1 MDTIQKIEIA
11 NFKAFENSIVLPID
25 GKNSLVFGENGSGK
39 TSLYEAFKVSFFDEK
54 IKKKTVSSSTT
65 PEDEKEILAKLYDS
79 YNNAKNKGKFSIK
92 INGVECGSLP
102 RDNYNVFLLT
112 HSDFELQNDCIKLVS
127 TLEDLFFDYGD
138 ASISTLLNEIADE
151 LEADVNKALEEQFSE
166 TVKISI
172 DKGDSYRCIINDSQ
186 SQLEYG
192 TNLSH
197 YFNEGKI
204 HLVLIVL
211 YLNIVAR
218 LANNDKH
225 TILVLDDFVTSLD
238 ATNRAFIL
246 RYIFSKFENIKSL
259 QLLVMT
265 HNVSFYNL
273 TKHYINNYLP
283 KGSQQNWAY
292 FNLYNLGDF
301 HKLYPQYDDSIEKV
315 ENDFKSGT
323 FPLEDL
329 GNRIRQLFEIQV
341 HELAKII
348 VTGGIEES
356 KDILSRMTND
366 KPVYFKNEKGIFE
379 LVENLEKLAQI
390 DAIDKTTL
398 SKKIID
404 AINEFKKD
412 TDLSNLRKLLKN
424 MTLFQKVSL
433 HPTSHGCLGLTP
445 VSEKELK
452 ESIVLVRKI
461 SSSLGTLKEKDVTNF

>member
-1 MDTIQKIEIA
+1 MDTIQIIEIA

-79 YNNAKNKGKFSIK
+79 YNNAKNKVKFTIK
-92 INGVECGSLP
+92 INGVDYGSLP
-102 RDNYNVFLLT
+102 RDKYNVFLLT
-112 HSDFELQNDCIKLVS
+112 HSDFELQNDCIKLDS
-127 TLEDLFFDYGD
+127 KLEELFFDHGD
-138 ASISTLLNEIADE
+138 LSISSLLNDLSDE
-151 LEADVNKALEEQFSE
+151 LETDVNKALEEQFSE
-166 TVKISI
+166 TIKISI
-172 DKGDSYRCIINDSQ
+172 DKGDNYRCIINDSQ
-186 SQLEYG
+186 SQLKYG

-204 HLVLIVL
+204 HLILIVI
-211 YLNIVAR
+211 YLNIVAK
-218 LANNDKH
+218 LANDGKH

-246 RYIFSKFENIKSL
+246 RYIFTKLEFLKSL
-259 QLLVMT
+259 QLVVMT

-273 TKHYINNYLP
+273 TKYYINNYLP
-283 KGSQQNWAY
+283 KGSQQNWMF
-292 FNLYNLGDF
+292 FNLYNLGDY
-301 HKLYPQYDDSIEKV
+301 HKLYPQSDDSIDKV
-315 ENDFKSGT
+315 EKDFKSGT
-323 FPLEDL
+323 FQLEEL

-366 KPVYFKNEKGIFE
+366 KPVYFKDEKGIFE
-379 LVENLEKLAQI
+379 LVEKLEKMAQI
-390 DAIDKTTL
+390 EAIDKATL
-398 SKKIID
+398 SNKIID

-424 MTLFQKVSL
+424 MALFQKVSL
-433 HPTSHGCLGLTP
+433 HPTSHGNLGLTP

-452 ESIVLVRKI
+452 ESIVLVRKT
-461 SSSLGTLKEKDVTNF
+461 SSSLGNLKEKDVTNF